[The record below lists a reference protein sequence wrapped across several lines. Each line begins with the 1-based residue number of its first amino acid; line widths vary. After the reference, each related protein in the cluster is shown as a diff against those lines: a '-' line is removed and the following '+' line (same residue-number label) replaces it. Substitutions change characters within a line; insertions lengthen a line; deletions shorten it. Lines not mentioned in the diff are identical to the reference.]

1 MQTTDIAELLN
12 YINNLIVSKLQDQDV
27 KNANLFLTQE
37 DLESYFNT
45 NIEKITNQEL
55 DAIFNS

>member
-12 YINNLIVSKLQDQDV
+12 YINDLIANKLQDQDT

>member
-12 YINNLIVSKLQDQDV
+12 YINNLIVSKLQDQDI

>member
-1 MQTTDIAELLN
+1 MQTTDIAQLLN
-12 YINNLIVSKLQDQDV
+12 YINNLIVGKLQDQDI
-27 KNANLFLTQE
+27 KNSNLFLTQE